1 MRHISCIDIESRI
14 NRVTIFSAV
23 NPPLSCMVVEGATAP
38 GVGVDL
44 GMVDWAKRLN
54 SRVYSYSSHYHALV
68 LKYRV
73 SRKKGRR

>member
-1 MRHISCIDIESRI
+1 M
-14 NRVTIFSAV
+14 TIFSAV

-54 SRVYSYSSHYHALV
+54 SNSRSYSFSSV
-68 LKYRV
+68 ITMR
-73 SRKKGRR
+73 